1 MSTINTDKKN
11 YYNEM
16 VEAILYRNEIIK
28 AIKMLYNFIAT
39 KWLKQY
45 LIKTN

>member
-1 MSTINTDKKN
+1 
-11 YYNEM
+11 M
-16 VEAILYRNEIIK
+16 VEAIPYRNEIIE

-45 LIKTN
+45 LIAMN